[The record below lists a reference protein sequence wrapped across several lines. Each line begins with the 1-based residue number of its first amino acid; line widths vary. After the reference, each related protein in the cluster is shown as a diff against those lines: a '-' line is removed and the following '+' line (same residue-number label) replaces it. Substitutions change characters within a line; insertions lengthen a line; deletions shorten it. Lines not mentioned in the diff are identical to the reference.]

1 MTVEFI
7 VPGPLTIKMTLYYRP
22 LTLDYR
28 ASLFSPLVSTSLPL
42 DKFAVITPGYYYY
55 LLVDITRVMLVYLT
69 WLPSSPLFRLPF
81 VLEPVSVVNSLL
93 SEARMS
99 EVITARDPLSH
110 HITRSFICTRTLH
123 THLCWMDETPVIY

>member
-1 MTVEFI
+1 
-7 VPGPLTIKMTLYYRP
+7 MTLCYRP

-28 ASLFSPLVSTSLPL
+28 ALLFPIRRYIAYPSLDT
-42 DKFAVITPGYYYY
+42 FAVITPGYYYY

-99 EVITARDPLSH
+99 EVITARDPLS
-110 HITRSFICTRTLH
+110 IALPRTLSVPGPY
-123 THLCWMDETPVIY
+123 TPVLDG